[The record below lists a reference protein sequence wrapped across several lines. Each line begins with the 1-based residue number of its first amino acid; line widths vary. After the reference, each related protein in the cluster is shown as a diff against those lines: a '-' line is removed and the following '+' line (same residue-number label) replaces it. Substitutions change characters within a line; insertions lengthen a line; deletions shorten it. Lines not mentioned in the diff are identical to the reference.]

1 MRRFLP
7 VLAQEGISLSGHQTG
22 TLHLGAFADGAEEGA
37 ILGRPK
43 FPTEGHRRQRR
54 PGDQEQTQRQGKDR
68 KPGWSQYPCQD
79 SAGDKAP

>member
-37 ILGRPK
+37 ILGRPE
-43 FPTEGHRRQRR
+43 FPTEGQCRQRR
-54 PGDQEQTQRQGKDR
+54 PGDQEQTHRQGKDR

-79 SAGDKAP
+79 FGGDKAP